1 MVGQRAVIKRIVEGL
16 AEFDIHIDEY
26 AVEMTWGY
34 ARAETPLGVMFFYS
48 DREGKLS
55 RDDITSSIVAG
66 LQARKSRCETLIAA
80 IDKVLANV
88 ENVSV

>member
-1 MVGQRAVIKRIVEGL
+1 MTKHQEVIRRIVEGL
-16 AEFDIHIDEY
+16 AEFGIHIDEY
-26 AVEMTWGY
+26 AVEMTWAY

-66 LQARKSRCETLIAA
+66 LQTRKSGCETLIAA
-80 IDKVLANV
+80 IDKALAKV